1 MKKLIAIA
9 ITMLACGIMADEV
22 ASTNAVNTAKR
33 KRTPEEL
40 AERARTSE
48 MRRHGGTIR
57 KPGSAYGKVVFLN
70 AQKKVKVADL
80 KAVLDKIENTI
91 HPIWDI
97 KDVDSVSLP
106 NPAGDFKRHQG
117 DVGVAIVESDSLPSL
132 LLAPEEGWAVVNVA
146 ALSKGDPAPD
156 VLAARVRRELLRGF
170 ALAGGC
176 TFMSRSQIVLRGD
189 IRSPR
194 DLDSIQEESY
204 GVEALMTLERTLPYY
219 GVMPWK
225 QATYKKACRE
235 GWAPAPT
242 NEYQKAIW
250 DKVHEIPTDPIKI
263 KYQKPDQ
270 ATDTGK

>member
-1 MKKLIAIA
+1 MKKLTAIAIA
-9 ITMLACGIMADEV
+9 MLACGVMADEV
-22 ASTNAVNTAKR
+22 TSTNAANTAKR

-40 AERARTSE
+40 EERARTSE

-70 AQKKVKVADL
+70 AQKKVKSADL
-80 KAVLDKIENTI
+80 KGALDEIENTV
-91 HPIWDI
+91 HPIWEI
-97 KDVDSVSLP
+97 KDVESVSLP
-106 NPAGDFKRHQG
+106 NPAGDFKSHKG
-117 DVGVAIVESDSLPSL
+117 DVGVAIVDSDSLPAL

-146 ALSKGDPAPD
+146 ALSKGNPPAD
-156 VLAARVRRELLRGF
+156 VLASRVRKELLRGF

-176 TFMSRSQIVLRGD
+176 AFMSRSQIVLRGD

-194 DLDSIQEESY
+194 DLDSIQEDSY
-204 GVEALMTLERTLPYY
+204 GVEALMTLERMLPYY

-250 DKVHEIPTDPIKI
+250 DKVHEPPATPMKIEFDPK
-263 KYQKPDQ
+263 K
-270 ATDTGK
+270 GR

>member
-1 MKKLIAIA
+1 MKRLVAIA
-9 ITMLACGIMADEV
+9 FVALAGSIIADEV
-22 ASTNAVNTAKR
+22 VSTNAANATRR

-70 AQKKVKVADL
+70 AQKKVGSGEF
-80 KAVLDKIENTI
+80 KAALDEIENNI
-91 HPIWDI
+91 HPIWEL
-97 KDVDSVSLP
+97 KDVAEVSLP
-106 NPAGDFKRHQG
+106 NPAADIKNHKG
-117 DVGVAIVESDSLPSL
+117 DVGVAIVDADSLPAL

-146 ALSKGDPAPD
+146 ALSKGNPPAD
-156 VLAARVRRELLRGF
+156 VLASRVRKELLRGF

-176 TFMSRSQIVLRGD
+176 AFMSRSQIVLRGG

-194 DLDSIQEESY
+194 DLDSIQEDSY
-204 GVEALMTLERTLPYY
+204 GVEALMTLERMLPYY

-250 DKVHEIPTDPIKI
+250 DKVHAVPATPMKI
-263 KYQKPDQ
+263 KFDPKK
-270 ATDTGK
+270 GR

>member
-1 MKKLIAIA
+1 MKRLVAIA
-9 ITMLACGIMADEV
+9 FVALAGSIIADETV
-22 ASTNAVNTAKR
+22 STNAANAARR

-40 AERARTSE
+40 EERARTSE

-70 AQKKVKVADL
+70 AQKKVGSGEF
-80 KAVLDKIENTI
+80 KAALDEIEANV
-91 HPIWDI
+91 HPIWEI
-97 KDVDSVSLP
+97 KDVESVSLP
-106 NPAGDFKRHQG
+106 NPSADIKNHKG
-117 DVGVAIVESDSLPSL
+117 DVGVAIVDSDSLPAL

-146 ALSKGDPAPD
+146 ALSKGNPPAD
-156 VLAARVRRELLRGF
+156 VLASRVRKELLRGF

-176 TFMSRSQIVLRGD
+176 AFMSRSQIVLRGD

-194 DLDSIQEESY
+194 DLDSIQEDSY
-204 GVEALMTLERTLPYY
+204 GVEALMTLERMLPYY

-250 DKVHEIPTDPIKI
+250 DKVHAVPATPMKIEFDPK
-263 KYQKPDQ
+263 K
-270 ATDTGK
+270 GR

>member
-1 MKKLIAIA
+1 MKRLVAIA
-9 ITMLACGIMADEV
+9 FVALAGSIIADETV
-22 ASTNAVNTAKR
+22 STNAANAARR

-40 AERARTSE
+40 EERARTSE

-70 AQKKVKVADL
+70 AQKKVGSGEF
-80 KAVLDKIENTI
+80 KAALDEIEANV
-91 HPIWDI
+91 HPIWEL
-97 KDVDSVSLP
+97 KDVAEVSLP
-106 NPAGDFKRHQG
+106 NPAADIKNHKG
-117 DVGVAIVESDSLPSL
+117 DVGVAIVDADSLPAL

-146 ALSKGDPAPD
+146 ALSKGNPSAD
-156 VLAARVRRELLRGF
+156 VLASRVRKELLRGF

-176 TFMSRSQIVLRGD
+176 AFMSRSQIVLRGD

-194 DLDSIQEESY
+194 DLDSIQEDSY
-204 GVEALMTLERTLPYY
+204 GVEALMTLERMLPYY

-250 DKVHEIPTDPIKI
+250 DKVHAMPTEPIKI
-263 KYQKPDQ
+263 KPEEKK
-270 ATDTGK
+270 TER

>member
-1 MKKLIAIA
+1 MKRLVAIA
-9 ITMLACGIMADEV
+9 FVALAGSIIADEV
-22 ASTNAVNTAKR
+22 ASTNAANTAKR

-70 AQKKVKVADL
+70 AQKKVKSADL
-80 KAVLDKIENTI
+80 KGALDEIENTV
-91 HPIWDI
+91 HPIWEI
-97 KDVDSVSLP
+97 KDVESVSLP
-106 NPAGDFKRHQG
+106 NPAGDFKSHKG
-117 DVGVAIVESDSLPSL
+117 DVGVAIVDADSLPSL
-132 LLAPEEGWAVVNVA
+132 LVAPEDGWAVVNVA
-146 ALSKGDPAPD
+146 ALSKGNPSPD
-156 VLAARVRRELLRGF
+156 VLASRTRKELLRGF

-194 DLDSIQEESY
+194 DLDSIQEDSY
-204 GVEALMTLERTLPYY
+204 GVEAIMTLEKTLPYY

-225 QATYKKACRE
+225 QSTYKKACKE

-250 DKVHEIPTDPIKI
+250 DKVHAVPATPMKIEFDPK
-263 KYQKPDQ
+263 K
-270 ATDTGK
+270 GR

>member
-1 MKKLIAIA
+1 MKKLTAIAIA
-9 ITMLACGIMADEV
+9 MLACGVMADEV
-22 ASTNAVNTAKR
+22 ASTNAANTARR

-70 AQKKVKVADL
+70 AQKKVKSADL
-80 KAVLDKIENTI
+80 KGALDEIENTV
-91 HPIWDI
+91 HPIWEI
-97 KDVDSVSLP
+97 KDVESVSLP
-106 NPAGDFKRHQG
+106 NPAGDFKNHKG
-117 DVGVAIVESDSLPSL
+117 DVGVAIVDVDSLPAL

-146 ALSKGDPAPD
+146 ALSKGNPPAD
-156 VLAARVRRELLRGF
+156 VLASRVRKELLRGF

-194 DLDSIQEESY
+194 DLDSIQEDSY
-204 GVEALMTLERTLPYY
+204 GVEAIMTLEKTLPYY

-225 QATYKKACRE
+225 QSTYKKACKE

-242 NEYQKAIW
+242 NEFQKAIW
-250 DKVHEIPTDPIKI
+250 DKVHEPPATPMKIEFDPK
-263 KYQKPDQ
+263 K
-270 ATDTGK
+270 GR